1 MIEHTST
8 WTHFGLNSL
17 KGCNNP
23 WWTCAQHHSTCP
35 QTSVQLVNI
44 LFTKKV
50 ATCNMKRAMTIVMA
64 HRTEACCHSKFF
76 STSMV
81 DVHISP
87 ICMSPMLCMSQ
98 ERKSQ
103 KWVSLLFHGKIKTSF
118 VVDFHETCKWQN
130 HPIMHSR
137 VFHSSWTYVLSRL
150 KPLSKLFIWWGR
162 VRGCGCS
169 WTWAMHWRCLQLV
182 HLI

>member
-1 MIEHTST
+1 MIELTSN

-23 WWTCAQHHSTCP
+23 WWTCSE
-35 QTSVQLVNI
+35 TSVQLVNI

-64 HRTEACCHSKFF
+64 HRTQACCHSKFF

-81 DVHISP
+81 NVYIRP
-87 ICMSPMLCMSQ
+87 ICMSPMLCISQ

-118 VVDFHETCKWQN
+118 VVDLHETCKWQN
-130 HPIMHSR
+130 QSIMHSR
-137 VFHSSWTYVLSRL
+137 VFHSSWTYVLSKL
-150 KPLSKLFIWWGR
+150 KPL
-162 VRGCGCS
+162 
-169 WTWAMHWRCLQLV
+169 HWRCLEPHEHEIHDMTFRHNIHEALHGGHKV
-182 HLI
+182 SC